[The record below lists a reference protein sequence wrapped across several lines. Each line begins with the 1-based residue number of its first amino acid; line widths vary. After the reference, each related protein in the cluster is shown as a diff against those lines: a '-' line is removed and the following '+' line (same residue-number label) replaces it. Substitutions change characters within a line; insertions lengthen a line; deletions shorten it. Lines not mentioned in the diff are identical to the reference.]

1 MSDSVNHPK
10 HYTTH
15 PSGVECIQVT
25 EHMGFC
31 LGNAIKYVWRA
42 DSKGNA
48 VEDLRKAA
56 WYLRREI
63 AKREQ
68 VGSDRDKLIA
78 YTREL
83 RAVPLPK
90 FSDGW
95 LQGQAENLVELLD
108 VEATELLQHATR
120 HINGT

>member
-1 MSDSVNHPK
+1 MSDNVNHPQ
-10 HYTTH
+10 HYTSH

-31 LGNAIKYVWRA
+31 LGNVLKYVWRA
-42 DSKGNA
+42 DNKGNA

-78 YTREL
+78 YAEEL

-90 FSDGW
+90 LSDAW

-108 VEATELLQHATR
+108 VEATELLQHAKADA
-120 HINGT
+120 GGK